1 MELNFQDIKKLDK
14 VYRINLINSITGAK
28 PANLIGTKSTNSVE
42 NLAVFS
48 SVVHLGSNP
57 PLIGF
62 FIRPQIKKKSDTYQN
77 IIENKYFTINSISK
91 KYIVNAHFTS
101 KKIASNLSEFEICKI
116 QKTYINGFFAPF
128 VKSSKIKIGLSLVE
142 TKKIYNNCILVV
154 GKIELLNIDN
164 ESIDK
169 EGRVDLESIG
179 TVSISG
185 CDTYNSITKI
195 KKMPYVNSTF
205 NIEDQLKNEEFTI

>member
-77 IIENKYFTINSISK
+77 ILENKYFTINSISK

-101 KKIASNLSEFEICKI
+101 KKIASNLSEFEIEHGNKN
-116 QKTYINGFFAPF
+116 KKPT
-128 VKSSKIKIGLSLVE
+128 KS
-142 TKKIYNNCILVV
+142 
-154 GKIELLNIDN
+154 N
-164 ESIDK
+164 ERKQS
-169 EGRVDLESIG
+169 
-179 TVSISG
+179 
-185 CDTYNSITKI
+185 
-195 KKMPYVNSTF
+195 
-205 NIEDQLKNEEFTI
+205 